1 MPAPTQADIDYLKA
15 HPEVADKFRARFGS
29 IPDPAPQPMQAAQ
42 PTQADI
48 EFLQANPEVQA
59 KFEARF
65 GPASKYIQPPEQPAQ
80 QATIPMG
87 VPGARGQQFIN
98 RTASDFES
106 GARTAARGVGD
117 IMNSAQHAFSSG
129 NTPSPSFQEGN
140 ILTGIPRVAYGGLG
154 AIFSPITA
162 AAAPI
167 TDQVVQPIGEAIDSN
182 ISKPV
187 EKLTGYPSD
196 VTTPLTMQ
204 ALTMGLM
211 KGAGA
216 LTKGAKVPG
225 KSVAPRTG
233 EPTPQ
238 AMPKPAQEGA
248 AKPLTM
254 DDVRQ
259 QAEMDYKASEDAGI
273 VLKPETVKEMVDKL
287 TDELAQNGYHPRLQ
301 PTTAVALEELANVA
315 GKPITLKGVDTIR
328 QVVNGAAQ
336 VTNAK
341 DMRMA
346 GKVIKRIDEMVR
358 NLDETKVMMGDAEKG
373 VPALLRARDAW
384 ARVKKA
390 EIIDEAMARA
400 QRQANK
406 SGSGG
411 NIDNAMR
418 QQIGRILE
426 RPRLRRGFSKS
437 EIAQMEKVVNGR
449 GKIHDTL
456 RRLGKLSPE
465 GNGLMLMLSNLG
477 GAGIMTGAINPMA
490 MALPIAG
497 AIAKPI
503 SNAMTRGSV
512 STLSQDVLRG
522 RALPP
527 KPPSR
532 LPQGLVPPLVGL
544 SSRPPERTY

>member
-1 MPAPTQADIDYLKA
+1 MAGNFWERDPVANPGKTPAGQQSPSNWWEKDAKVEDRDET
-15 HPEVADKFRARFGS
+15 F
-29 IPDPAPQPMQAAQ
+29 AQ
-42 PTQADI
+42 PASVQG
-48 EFLQANPEVQA
+48 QA
-59 KFEARF
+59 K
-65 GPASKYIQPPEQPAQ
+65 
-80 QATIPMG
+80 IPIG
-87 VPGARGQQFIN
+87 IPGARGQQYVN
-98 RTASDFES
+98 RVASDFEG
-106 GARTAARGVGD
+106 GARMAARGVGD
-117 IMNSAQHAFSSG
+117 IVNNVQHAFSSRDG
-129 NTPSPSFQEGN
+129 FSPSLQEGN
-140 ILTGIPRVAYGGLG
+140 VLTGIPRIAYGGLG
-154 AIFSPITA
+154 ALFSPVTA
-162 AAAPI
+162 AAAPVL
-167 TDQVVQPIGEAIDSN
+167 DPVAQPVGEAIDTYV
-182 ISKPV
+182 SKPV
-187 EKLTGYPSD
+187 ERMTGYPSD
-196 VTTPLTMQ
+196 VTTPATVQ

-211 KGAGA
+211 KGGKA
-216 LTKGAKVPG
+216 LARPVKP
-225 KSVAPRTG
+225 APRQLAPQSAQ
-233 EPTPQ
+233 PTPRPTPNPAPQ
-238 AMPKPAQEGA
+238 KPAG
-248 AKPLTM
+248 PLTI
-254 DDVRQ
+254 DEVRK
-259 QAEMDYKASEDAGI
+259 QADMDYKASEDAGI

-390 EIIDEAMARA
+390 EIIGEAMARA

-411 NIDNAMR
+411 NIDNAIR
-418 QQIGRILE
+418 QQIGRILNT
-426 RPRLRRGFSKS
+426 PRLRRGFSKS
-437 EIAQMEKVVNGR
+437 ELAQMDVVVNGR
-449 GKIHDTL
+449 GSLHNTL

-465 GNGLMLMLSNLG
+465 GNGLMLMLGSLG
-477 GAGIMTGAINPMA
+477 GGAAMTGAISPFA

-503 SNAMTRGSV
+503 SNALTRGSAEA
-512 STLSQDVLRG
+512 LSQNVLRG
-522 RALPP
+522 GPP
-527 KPPSR
+527 PVRPVSKI
-532 LPQGLVPPLVGL
+532 PQGLVPPLVGI

>member
-1 MPAPTQADIDYLKA
+1 MAGNFWEKDP
-15 HPEVADKFRARFGS
+15 VADPVKLRGATPANWWEKDAKVEDQS
-29 IPDPAPQPMQAAQ
+29 QDAAPQPT
-42 PTQADI
+42 P
-48 EFLQANPEVQA
+48 
-59 KFEARF
+59 
-65 GPASKYIQPPEQPAQ
+65 Q

-117 IMNSAQHAFSSG
+117 ILNSAQHAFSSG
-129 NTPSPSFQEGN
+129 DTPSPSFQEGN

-225 KSVAPRTG
+225 KSLAPRTG
-233 EPTPQ
+233 EPAPQ
-238 AMPKPAQEGA
+238 ATPKPAQEGA

-358 NLDETKVMMGDAEKG
+358 NLDENKVMMGDAEKG

-400 QRQANK
+400 QRQADRA
-406 SGSGG
+406 GSGG
-411 NIDNAMR
+411 NLENAIR
-418 QQIGRILE
+418 QQISRIID

-437 EIAQMEKVVNGR
+437 EIAQMETIVKGR

-456 RRLGKLSPE
+456 RLLGKLSPQ
-465 GNGLMLMLSNLG
+465 GNGLMFALG
-477 GAGIMTGAINPMA
+477 GM
-490 MALPIAG
+490 AG
-497 AIAKPI
+497 AANPLLLAGPLAGMISKP
-503 SNAMTRGSV
+503 V
-512 STLSQDVLRG
+512 STALTKGGVETLSQQVLRG
-522 RALPP
+522 RPLPP

-532 LPQGLVPPLVGL
+532 LPQGLVPPLIGL